1 MAIIIIYTFSVKEKM
16 LQSVKET
23 SGAGS
28 LKNGVLIE
36 SISNLETI
44 KSLNALSLA
53 QYKWEE
59 ATGEIADKGI
69 KTKTL
74 SAAIGTVSSFVT
86 QLNTVL
92 LIIFGAYMAETF
104 RGAILAIERG
114 QLEAAYA
121 YGMSPWQVFHRV
133 LFPQMV
139 RHALPGFGNN
149 WLVLLKTTALVS
161 VIGLDDMVRKAG
173 LAAGS
178 TQLPFTFYMA
188 VALIFLA
195 FTAISTALLRWA
207 EVRYAIKTR

>member
-1 MAIIIIYTFSVKEKM
+1 
-16 LQSVKET
+16 
-23 SGAGS
+23 
-28 LKNGVLIE
+28 
-36 SISNLETI
+36 
-44 KSLNALSLA
+44 
-53 QYKWEE
+53 
-59 ATGEIADKGI
+59 
-69 KTKTL
+69 
-74 SAAIGTVSSFVT
+74 
-86 QLNTVL
+86 
-92 LIIFGAYMAETF
+92 
-104 RGAILAIERG
+104 
-114 QLEAAYA
+114 
-121 YGMSPWQVFHRV
+121 MSPWQVFHRV